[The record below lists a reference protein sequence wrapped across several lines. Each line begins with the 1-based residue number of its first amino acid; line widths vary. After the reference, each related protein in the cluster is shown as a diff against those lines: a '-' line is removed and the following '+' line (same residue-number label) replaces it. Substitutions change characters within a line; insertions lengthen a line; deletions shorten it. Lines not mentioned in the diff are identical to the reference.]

1 MSRGNETA
9 SGFRGPNVCEIV
21 GITYRQL
28 DYWAR
33 TDLIRPS
40 IADAKGSGS
49 SRIYSYR
56 DLLELKVIKQM
67 LDSGISLR
75 AARRAL
81 DTLRKS
87 GEDVTTANLVMDG
100 DSALLAQSPEE
111 VIDLLRGGQGVFNI
125 LPMKSVKDEIDAA
138 IIAFPPKP
146 EPEAKVKPERGTK
159 RRTG

>member
-1 MSRGNETA
+1 MEK
-9 SGFRGPNVCEIV
+9 SGFRGPNVCDIV

-56 DLLELKVIKQM
+56 DLLELKVIKRM

-81 DTLRKS
+81 ETLRHS

-111 VIDLLRGGQGVFNI
+111 VIDLLRGGQGVLNI
-125 LPMKSVKDEIDAA
+125 LPMKAVKDEIDAA

-146 EPEAKVKPERGTK
+146 EPEAKAAKPARSPGRKTAA
-159 RRTG
+159 G